1 MVWGKCGTYFKVV
14 SGVQIFGVCM
24 YVCTHTYMGGGDEM
38 KKRLERCYVVVSA
51 SISAPS
57 RGFSLS
63 T

>member
-24 YVCTHTYMGGGDEM
+24 YLLVLTWEM
-38 KKRLERCYVVVSA
+38 KKRLERCYVVSA
-51 SISAPS
+51 SISAPR

-63 T
+63 A

>member
-24 YVCTHTYMGGGDEM
+24 YVLILTWEGDEM
-38 KKRLERCYVVVSA
+38 KKRLERGYVVSA
-51 SISAPS
+51 SISAPR

>member
-24 YVCTHTYMGGGDEM
+24 YVLILTWEGNEM
-38 KKRLERCYVVVSA
+38 KKRLERCYVVSA
-51 SISAPS
+51 SISAPR